1 MPVSGIAFVRFGAE
15 LQHRSPLL
23 NDENKRREQ
32 MCIERIVRNLAFAL
46 VAIGIVSVLG
56 AMMESEALKFVLAQ

>member
-1 MPVSGIAFVRFGAE
+1 MG
-15 LQHRSPLL
+15 
-23 NDENKRREQ
+23 
-32 MCIERIVRNLAFAL
+32 IERIVRNLAFAL